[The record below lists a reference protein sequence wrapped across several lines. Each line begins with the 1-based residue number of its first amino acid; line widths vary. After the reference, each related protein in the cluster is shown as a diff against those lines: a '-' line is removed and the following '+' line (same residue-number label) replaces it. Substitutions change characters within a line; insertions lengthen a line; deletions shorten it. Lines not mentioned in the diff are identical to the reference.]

1 VNKLLAL
8 SLLAACSSGEPP
20 SPNPPGP
27 WGVPI
32 SGGNMII
39 AHDGQ
44 HAIIADADRDR
55 VMSVD
60 VRTGST
66 KELALDKGAEPGRLA
81 EDAAGRIHIALRRGG
96 ALVTIDENL
105 EILASRAVCAEPRGV
120 AVDGDSVYVACSGGE
135 LVTLPAAGG
144 DPTRTLRLDRD
155 LRDVLVIGGQL
166 YVTRFRSAELLAI
179 DASGAVTSRVA
190 PPNVERPDFSGGGAL
205 GSGSGGGS
213 GLIDAKAEVAWRT
226 IALADGS
233 IVMVH
238 QRALQTTLHTTTGG
252 YGGNCGGPIEDSLTV
267 VRPGQAPF
275 AAFSTLNGALPVDV
289 ALSPDGQTLAVA
301 IAGGHS
307 IQVVST
313 AQLATPDQDDCM
325 GGGDLLPPD
334 GLPTPVDDNDL
345 GAPTSVAYTPDGTLV
360 AYYPELP
367 ALVVNATSSQQKM
380 FALPGDLG
388 YDAGRNLFHTQTAVG
403 IACASCHPEGR
414 DDGNVWQFD
423 SEGLRRT
430 QSVAGR
436 ILDRGPY
443 HWAGDMADLPT
454 LMDQVFAQRMAGG
467 TVTRSQHLSLG
478 PWLDRL
484 PAPQPPAPVDA
495 AAVERGR
502 DLFQS
507 TDVGCGTCHSGPLF
521 TNHTL
526 VDVGTGGTFKVPSLL
541 GVGAR
546 PPFMHDGCATT
557 LADRFGACGG
567 GDKHGHTSQLTA
579 AQVADLVAYLDSL

>member
-8 SLLAACSSGEPP
+8 SLFAACSSGEPP

-39 AHDGQ
+39 AHDGH

-60 VRTGST
+60 LANGSA
-66 KELALDKGAEPGRLA
+66 KQLELGKDSEPGRLV

-96 ALVTIDENL
+96 ALVTLDGSLNVI
-105 EILASRAVCAEPRGV
+105 AKRTVCAEPRGV
-120 AVDGDSVYVACSGGE
+120 AVDGDSVHVACSGGE

-144 DPTRTLRLDRD
+144 DATRTLRLDRD
-155 LRDVLVIGGQL
+155 LRDVLVVGGQL
-166 YVTRFRSAELLAI
+166 YVTRFRSAELLAL
-179 DASGAVTSRVA
+179 DASGAVTARIA
-190 PPNVERPDFSGGGAL
+190 PPMVQRPSPEPGEL
-205 GSGSGGGS
+205 GSGSGS
-213 GLIDAKAEVAWRT
+213 AAMIDAKPEVAWRT
-226 IALADGS
+226 IALADGT
-233 IVMVH
+233 IVMTH
-238 QRALQTTLHTTTGG
+238 QRALQTMLHTTTGG
-252 YGGNCGGPIEDSLTV
+252 YGGDCGGPIEDALTV

-275 AAFSTLNGALPVDV
+275 AAFSTVFGALPVDTAV
-289 ALSPDGQTLAVA
+289 SPDGQTLAVA
-301 IAGGHS
+301 VAGAHS
-307 IQVVST
+307 VQLVST
-313 AQLATPDQDDCM
+313 AQLATPDDDGCK

-367 ALVVNATSSQQKM
+367 ALVVNAASSAAKT
-380 FALPGDLG
+380 FVLPGDLG
-388 YDAGRNLFHTQTAVG
+388 YDAGRNLFHTQTPVG

-414 DDGNVWQFD
+414 DDGQVWQFD
-423 SEGLRRT
+423 SEGPRRT

-478 PWLDRL
+478 PWLDRV
-484 PAPQPPAPVDA
+484 PAPQPPPPLDP
-495 AAVERGR
+495 AAVDRGR
-502 DLFQS
+502 ALFQS

-541 GVGAR
+541 GIAAR

-579 AQVADLVAYLDSL
+579 AQVADLVAYLESL

>member
-8 SLLAACSSGEPP
+8 SLLAACSSSEPP
-20 SPNPPGP
+20 SPNPPPP

-39 AHDGQ
+39 AHDGR

-55 VMSVD
+55 VLTVD
-60 VRTGST
+60 VQSGDT
-66 KELALDKGAEPGRLA
+66 KELALDKDAEPGRLA
-81 EDAAGRIHIALRRGG
+81 EDAAGRIHVALRRGG
-96 ALVTIDENL
+96 ALVTLDESL
-105 EILASRAVCAEPRGV
+105 HVIAKRAVCAEPRGV
-120 AVDGDSVYVACSGGE
+120 AVDGESVYVACSGGE

-155 LRDVLVIGGQL
+155 LRDVVVTGGQL

-179 DASGAVTSRVA
+179 DGNGNITSRVA
-190 PPNVERPDFSGGGAL
+190 PPAVQRPAPEGPEE
-205 GSGSGGGS
+205 GSGGFPT
-213 GLIDAKAEVAWRT
+213 IEAKAEVAWRT
-226 IALADGS
+226 IALADGTL
-233 IVMVH
+233 VMSH
-238 QRALQTTLHTTTGG
+238 QRALQTMLHTTTGG
-252 YGGNCGGPIEDSLTV
+252 YGGMCGGPIEDAVTV

-275 AAFSTLNGALPVDV
+275 AAFTPVFGALPVDM
-289 ALSPDGQTLAVA
+289 ALSPDGQTLAFAVA
-301 IAGGHS
+301 GAHS
-307 IQVVST
+307 IQTAST
-313 AQLATPDQDDCM
+313 SQLSTPDDDGCK

-334 GLPTPVDDNDL
+334 GLPTPVDDTDL
-345 GAPTSVAYTPDGTLV
+345 GAPTSVAYLPDGKLV

-367 ALVVNATSSQQKM
+367 ALVVDALSSQAKT
-380 FALPGDLG
+380 FVLPGSFG

-423 SEGLRRT
+423 TEGPRRT
-430 QSVAGR
+430 QSVAGH

-443 HWAGDMADLPT
+443 HWAGDMTDLPT

-467 TVTRSQHLSLG
+467 AVTRSQHLSLG

-484 PAPQPPAPVDA
+484 PAPQPPAPVDQ
-495 AAVERGR
+495 AAVDRGR
-502 DLFQS
+502 ELFQS
-507 TDVGCGTCHSGPLF
+507 TEVGCGTCHSGPLF
-521 TNHTL
+521 TNHML

-546 PPFMHDGCATT
+546 PPFMHDGCAAT

-567 GDKHGHTSQLTA
+567 GDLHGHTSQLTA
-579 AQVADLVAYLDSL
+579 EQVADLVAYLDSL

>member
-1 VNKLLAL
+1 MNKLLAL

-20 SPNPPGP
+20 SPNPPPP

-39 AHDGQ
+39 AHDGR

-55 VMSVD
+55 VLSVD
-60 VRTGST
+60 VQTGST
-66 KELALDKGAEPGRLA
+66 HELALDKDAEPGRLA

-96 ALVTIDENL
+96 ALVTLDESLNV
-105 EILASRAVCAEPRGV
+105 LAKRPVCAEPRGV

-155 LRDVLVIGGQL
+155 LRDVVVAGGQL

-179 DASGAVTSRVA
+179 DASGNIASRVA
-190 PPNVERPDFSGGGAL
+190 PPAVQRPAPEGPE
-205 GSGSGGGS
+205 SGSGAFPT
-213 GLIDAKAEVAWRT
+213 IEAKAEVAWRT
-226 IALADGS
+226 IALADGTL
-233 IVMVH
+233 VMTH
-238 QRALQTTLHTTTGG
+238 QRALQTILHTTTGG
-252 YGGNCGGPIEDSLTV
+252 YGGMCGGPIEDALTV
-267 VRPGQAPF
+267 VRPGQQPF
-275 AAFSTLNGALPVDV
+275 AAFSELSGALPVDMAV
-289 ALSPDGQTLAVA
+289 SPDGQTLAFA
-301 IAGGHS
+301 LAGAHS
-307 IQVVST
+307 LQVIST
-313 AQLATPDQDDCM
+313 AELSSPDEGDCK
-325 GGGDLLPPD
+325 GGNIFPPD
-334 GLPTPVDDNDL
+334 VPVPVDDNDL
-345 GAPTSVAYTPDGTLV
+345 GSPTSVAYLPDGRLV
-360 AYYPELP
+360 GYYPELP
-367 ALVVNATSSQQKM
+367 ALVVDAMSSNAKT
-380 FALPGDLG
+380 FVLPGDFG
-388 YDAGRNLFHTQTAVG
+388 YDAGRRLFHTQTSVG

-414 DDGNVWQFD
+414 DDGQVWQFD

-430 QSVAGR
+430 QSVAGH

-443 HWAGDMADLPT
+443 HWAGDMTDLPT
-454 LMDQVFAQRMAGG
+454 LMDQVFAERMSGG

-478 PWLDRL
+478 PWLDRV
-484 PAPQPPAPVDA
+484 PAPQPPPPADPA
-495 AAVERGR
+495 AIGRGR

-507 TDVGCGTCHSGPLF
+507 TEVGCGTCHAGPLF

-546 PPFMHDGCATT
+546 PPFMHDGCAPT

-567 GDKHGHTSQLTA
+567 GDRHGHTSQLTA
-579 AQVADLVAYLDSL
+579 DQVADLVAYLDSL

>member
-20 SPNPPGP
+20 SPTPPAP

-39 AHDGQ
+39 AHDGH

-60 VRTGST
+60 LASGAT
-66 KELALDKGAEPGRLA
+66 KELDLGKDAEPGRLV

-96 ALVTIDENL
+96 ALVTLDESLNV
-105 EILASRAVCAEPRGV
+105 IAKRSVCGEPRGV
-120 AVDGDSVYVACSGGE
+120 AVDGDSVHVACSGGE

-144 DPTRTLRLDRD
+144 DAIRTLRLDRD
-155 LRDVLVIGGQL
+155 LRDVVVAGGQL
-166 YVTRFRSAELLAI
+166 YVSRFRSAELLAI
-179 DASGAVTSRVA
+179 DATGAVSARIA
-190 PPNVERPDFSGGGAL
+190 PPTVQRAAPMEGEL
-205 GSGSGGGS
+205 GSNTGSAAMV
-213 GLIDAKAEVAWRT
+213 DAKAEVAWRT
-226 IALADGS
+226 IALADGT
-233 IVMVH
+233 IVMTH
-238 QRALQTTLHTTTGG
+238 QRALQTMLHTTTGG
-252 YGGNCGGPIEDSLTV
+252 YGGNCGGPIEDALTV

-275 AAFSTLNGALPVDV
+275 AAFSSLFGALPVDTAV
-289 ALSPDGQTLAVA
+289 SPDGQTLAFA
-301 IAGGHS
+301 IAGAHG
-307 IQVVST
+307 IQTVPT
-313 AQLATPDQDDCM
+313 AQLTTPDEDDCK
-325 GGGDLLPPD
+325 GGGDALPPD
-334 GLPTPVDDNDL
+334 ALPPTPVDDNDL
-345 GAPTSVAYTPDGTLV
+345 GAPTSVAYAPDGTLV

-367 ALVVNATSSQQKM
+367 ALVVNATTSAARTIVM
-380 FALPGDLG
+380 PGDLG

-484 PAPQPPAPVDA
+484 PAPQPPAPADP

-502 DLFQS
+502 TLFQS
-507 TDVGCGTCHSGPLF
+507 TEVGCGTCHSGPLF

-557 LADRFGACGG
+557 LADRFGTCGG

-579 AQVADLVAYLDSL
+579 AQITDLVAYLDSL